1 MKGYSVAAARVM
13 PAGLSRFA
21 LLAIVGGV
29 IFGLAPLYT
38 SNQNQYFLHGLA
50 RAGVGF
56 LRHDWLTNT
65 ADPTPVFSALVELT
79 ARYLHEG
86 LFFVYFLLL
95 AGVYFGGLIGVT
107 VHAVPVDTSRTR
119 FLAYLMIVLGLHSA
133 LLATFS
139 LAALGID
146 LRALL
151 TNGVAGQFLM
161 GDILQPSMAGVFLI
175 ASIYAFVR
183 DRRTAAPM
191 YAAAAVVLHPT
202 YLLAAGALIVSYVA
216 IIAKETRNVRQAAG
230 VGVLAAVV
238 MLPVVLY
245 VVLVFRPTTP
255 AAWASAQDI
264 LMNVRLQHHTLV
276 HRWLGVMAYAQ
287 LAVVCGGLVVVRR
300 SPRLFAVLLT
310 SALVAVALTVAQV
323 ISRSA
328 SLALLFPW
336 RLSVYLVPLSASVLT
351 AAAVS
356 WLHDRYGDTP
366 QRSRL
371 VTWAGAVAL
380 MVLLVGGWQ
389 YTQRLADDD
398 RQDAA
403 APAMNFVRRTRA
415 SGDTYL
421 IPPALERFRLYTGA
435 PVFVD
440 RKSIPYKDVE
450 LVEWFSR
457 SETAW
462 DLSRLNDPVLVC
474 QAVTTVVGRYT
485 VTHAVLRRAQ
495 VDGTCARL
503 HPEYEDAEYGVY
515 RVVAR

>member
-1 MKGYSVAAARVM
+1 MKGHVM
-13 PAGLSRFA
+13 PTGLGGFA

-29 IFGLAPLYT
+29 IFGQAPLYA

-56 LRHDWLTNT
+56 LRHDWLANT
-65 ADPTPVFSALVELT
+65 VDPTPIFSALVELT
-79 ARYLHEG
+79 ARYLYDG

-95 AGVYFGGLIGVT
+95 AGVYFGGLIGLT
-107 VHAVPVDTSRTR
+107 VHAVPVHASRTR
-119 FLAYLMIVLGLHSA
+119 FLAYLTIVLAMHSA
-133 LLATFS
+133 LLATLS
-139 LAALGID
+139 VPTLGID

-151 TNGVAGQFLM
+151 TGGVAGQFIM
-161 GDILQPSMAGVFLI
+161 GDILQPSMAGAFLI

-183 DRRTAAPM
+183 DRRTTASM
-191 YAAAAVVLHPT
+191 YAAAAAILHPT
-202 YLLAAGALIVSYVA
+202 YLLAAGVLIVSYAAV
-216 IIAKETRNVRQAAG
+216 IRKETRDIRQAAG
-230 VGVLAAVV
+230 LAVGALLMVPVAVYVILA
-238 MLPVVLY
+238 
-245 VVLVFRPTTP
+245 FRPTTP
-255 AAWASAQDI
+255 AAWATAQDV
-264 LMNVRLQHHTLV
+264 LMNVRLQHHAIV
-276 HRWLGVMAYAQ
+276 HRWLGPTAYAQ
-287 LAVVCGGLVVVRR
+287 LALVCAGLVAVRR
-300 SPRLFAVLLT
+300 SPRLFAVLLM
-310 SALVAVALTVAQV
+310 SAVVAVALTVVQV
-323 ISRSA
+323 ISRSP

-336 RLSVYLVPLSASVLT
+336 RLSVYVIPLSASILT
-351 AAAVS
+351 SAVVA

-371 VTWAGAVAL
+371 VTWGSAVGIV
-380 MVLLVGGWQ
+380 VLLVGGWQ

-403 APAMNFVRRTRA
+403 VPAMDFVRRTKA

-457 SETAW
+457 SETVW
-462 DLSRLNDPVLVC
+462 GLSRLNDPALVC
-474 QAVTTVVGRYT
+474 QAVTNVVGRYA
-485 VTHAVLRRAQ
+485 VTHAMLRRAQ
-495 VDGTCARL
+495 VDGNCAQM
-503 HPEYEDAEYGVY
+503 HPVYEDAEYGVY